1 MQEEN
6 SWQGSV
12 GGPPPPS
19 LLSLDTS
26 LPSASGTRAA
36 RARLSMQI
44 CGAQPPDRRADDY
57 RHECAALAGTALRTL
72 QVFSWSSVC
81 AGEDAQG

>member
-1 MQEEN
+1 
-6 SWQGSV
+6 
-12 GGPPPPS
+12 
-19 LLSLDTS
+19 
-26 LPSASGTRAA
+26 
-36 RARLSMQI
+36 MQI

-72 QVFSWSSVC
+72 QVFSWSSGC